1 MKRGPDS
8 RVPTLFFIS
17 ELRKILRM
25 EPVMIHTLGNGLRIA
40 AQRSD
45 GNVAYIGVL
54 VNAGSR
60 DDKEGRDGLAHFVE
74 HTIFKGTPKRSSWH
88 VSNRMEM
95 IGGELNAYTTKEEIM
110 LYTNAP
116 AGYEERAIELLADL
130 VRNASFPAAEI
141 ERERSVITEEIF
153 SYHDNAAYAVFD
165 EFDELFFKGSSLA
178 HNILGYE
185 DSVSKISGTDCRA
198 FLTSYFSPGNM
209 VIYCVTPTPTA
220 KCLRLIEKHFGSLS
234 RPMPALGRSIPNV
247 APRFDECKKRD
258 NHQANVVIG
267 CPIFSQNDPRR
278 YALYLFSNILGGS
291 AMNSRLN
298 QELRERRG
306 LVYTVESSVSLYSDT
321 GAFQVYFGTEAKK
334 IERCTALIRREIEKM
349 ASTPMSDRAFAQA
362 RRQLCGQLLVSGE
375 NRENCAMTLAKSLM
389 RHGEIHDQLHTS
401 GMIMETTKDELMQVA
416 GLIADSEFSRLTLT

>member
-1 MKRGPDS
+1 MH
-8 RVPTLFFIS
+8 
-17 ELRKILRM
+17 
-25 EPVMIHTLGNGLRIA
+25 PVMIHTLANGLRIA
-40 AQRSD
+40 AQCSD
-45 GNVAYIGVL
+45 GNVAYIGLL

-60 DDKEGRDGLAHFVE
+60 DDAPGLDGLAHFVE

-88 VSNRMEM
+88 VSNRMEL

-130 VRNASFPAAEI
+130 ATNASFPTAEI
-141 ERERSVITEEIF
+141 DRERSVVQEEIF

-165 EFDELFFKGSSLA
+165 EFDELFFKGSRLA
-178 HNILGYE
+178 HNILGY
-185 DSVSKISGTDCRA
+185 DDTVSKMTGCDCRD
-198 FLTSYFSPGNM
+198 FLTRYFAPENM
-209 VIYCVTPTPTA
+209 VMYCVTPTDPA
-220 KCLRLIEKHFGSLS
+220 KCMKLIEKHFGSLT
-234 RPMPALGRSIPNV
+234 RPKPLLERV
-247 APRFDECKKRD
+247 APERLPSFDVSQKRD

-267 CPIFSQNDPRR
+267 YQLFSQSDPRR

-321 GAFQVYFGTEAKK
+321 GTFQVYFGTEPKK
-334 IERCTALIRREIEKM
+334 IERCTALVRREIEKL
-349 ASTPMSDRAFAQA
+349 ATAPLSDRAFTQA
-362 RRQLCGQLLVSGE
+362 RKQLCGQLLVSGE

-389 RHGEIHDQLHTS
+389 RHGEIHDQLHS
-401 GMIMETTKDELMQVA
+401 SKMIMETTPGELQDVA
-416 GLIADSEFSRLTLT
+416 RLIANAPASRLSLI